1 MPTSPKTPSDPTS
14 TLDKQQETVTG
25 RLETGRTGRTGKL
38 GMAGIEQL
46 LEETEETDTEKATVT
61 EKLETWREPQR
72 ETTTAA
78 ATQHL
83 TTTPTA
89 ATATSEE
96 LTLLRLDSPLLT
108 HTH

>member
-1 MPTSPKTPSDPTS
+1 
-14 TLDKQQETVTG
+14 
-25 RLETGRTGRTGKL
+25 
-38 GMAGIEQL
+38 MAGIEQL
-46 LEETEETDTEKATVT
+46 QEETEETDTEKATAT

-78 ATQHL
+78 IQHL

-96 LTLLRLDSPLLT
+96 PTLLLLGSLLLM

>member
-1 MPTSPKTPSDPTS
+1 MSTSPKTPSDPTL
-14 TLDKQQETVTG
+14 TLDKQQEMVTG
-25 RLETGRTGRTGKL
+25 RLDPGRTGRTGKP

-46 LEETEETDTEKATVT
+46 LEETEETDTEKVTAT
-61 EKLETWREPQR
+61 EKLETWRELQR
-72 ETTTAA
+72 ETTTV
-78 ATQHL
+78 ATQHP

-96 LTLLRLDSPLLT
+96 PTLLLRDSLLLM